1 MVFIMT
7 NRLRYALKTGIIGTV
22 IGATIGYNI
31 SYSNNL
37 EYYNANKQILKEI
50 KHIKKDIYEA

>member
-1 MVFIMT
+1 MT

>member
-7 NRLRYALKTGIIGTV
+7 NRLRYALKTGIIGAV